1 MRMIF
6 IHCQFFEASRNQIS
20 SINYYEGILH
30 VKRPAPSAD
39 NIQQRIRRLKMTR
52 VIEVEGAKVGDTA
65 PAFRYVIMNL
75 PISKISSEKLA
86 EMASKTQQ
94 VRPML
99 KTWVASEAD
108 IPRLVDL
115 YNASFFQCPD
125 PYRPV
130 TESDMRA
137 IFEKSTVIMGSMYG
151 MDAAF
156 IVNKIETHASETGK
170 NERLGVICGIA
181 VHPRFRQK
189 GLATAIGLDAYDFFK
204 DKNVDY
210 LQCVVY
216 EKNDPSMSFITW
228 VGFRPAGQLVVKAPS
243 AQQIN
248 PLEHV

>member
-1 MRMIF
+1 MK
-6 IHCQFFEASRNQIS
+6 H
-20 SINYYEGILH
+20 
-30 VKRPAPSAD
+30 PTPSAE
-39 NIQQRIRRLKMTR
+39 NIKQRIRRLKMTK

-65 PAFRYVIMNL
+65 PTFRYIIMNL
-75 PISKISSEKLA
+75 PMSKILPEKLD
-86 EMASKTQQ
+86 EMATKTRS
-94 VRPML
+94 VRPLL
-99 KTWVASEAD
+99 KSWVAGEAD

-137 IFEKSTVIMGSMYG
+137 IFEKATIIMGSMYG
-151 MDAAF
+151 TDAAF
-156 IVNKIETHASETGK
+156 IVNKIETQVSATGK
-170 NERLGVICGIA
+170 NERIGVICGIA

-189 GLATAIGLDAYDFFK
+189 GLATAMGLAAYDFFK
-204 DKNVDY
+204 DKNVDF
-210 LQCVVY
+210 LQCEVY

>member
-1 MRMIF
+1 LKTNSEDVL
-6 IHCQFFEASRNQIS
+6 Q
-20 SINYYEGILH
+20 
-30 VKRPAPSAD
+30 VKHSTPSAE
-39 NIQQRIRRLKMTR
+39 NIQQRIRRLKMTK
-52 VIEVEGAKVGDTA
+52 VVDVEGAKIGDTA
-65 PAFRYVIMNL
+65 PVFRYVIMNL
-75 PISKISSEKLA
+75 PISKISKEKLD
-86 EMASKTQQ
+86 EMAAKTRM
-94 VRPML
+94 VRPLL
-99 KTWVASEAD
+99 KSWIASEAD
-108 IPRLVDL
+108 ISRLVEL

-137 IFEKSTVIMGSMYG
+137 IFEKSTIIMGSMYG

-156 IVNKIETHASETGK
+156 IVNKIETQATETGK

-189 GLATAIGLDAYDFFK
+189 GLATAIGLDAYEFFK
-204 DKNVDY
+204 DKHVDY
-210 LQCVVY
+210 LQCEVY

-228 VGFRPAGQLVVKAPS
+228 VGFRPAGSLVLKAPS

>member
-1 MRMIF
+1 M
-6 IHCQFFEASRNQIS
+6 
-20 SINYYEGILH
+20 H
-30 VKRPAPSAD
+30 VKRSTPSAE
-39 NIQQRIRRLKMTR
+39 NIQQRIRRLKMTK
-52 VIEVEGAKVGDTA
+52 VVEVEGAKVGDTA
-65 PAFRYVIMNL
+65 PAFRYIIMNL
-75 PISKISSEKLA
+75 PMSKILPEKLE
-86 EMASKTQQ
+86 EMAMKTRQ
-94 VRPML
+94 VRPLL
-99 KTWVASEAD
+99 KSWVAGEAD

-137 IFEKSTVIMGSMYG
+137 IFEKSTIIMGSMYG

-156 IVNKIETHASETGK
+156 IVNKIEMQTIETGK

-189 GLATAIGLDAYDFFK
+189 GLATAIGLDAYEFFK
-204 DKNVDY
+204 DKRVDY
-210 LQCVVY
+210 LQCEVY

-243 AQQIN
+243 AQHIN

>member
-1 MRMIF
+1 
-6 IHCQFFEASRNQIS
+6 
-20 SINYYEGILH
+20 
-30 VKRPAPSAD
+30 
-39 NIQQRIRRLKMTR
+39 MTK
-52 VIEVEGAKVGDTA
+52 VVEVDGAKVGDAA
-65 PAFRYVIMNL
+65 PGFRYVIMNL
-75 PISKISSEKLA
+75 PMSKISPEKLA
-86 EMASKTQQ
+86 EMASKVRQ
-94 VRPML
+94 VMPLL

-137 IFEKSTVIMGSMYG
+137 IFEKSTIIMGNMYG
-151 MDAAF
+151 SDAAF
-156 IVNKIETHASETGK
+156 IVNKIETHTSETGK
-170 NERLGVICGIA
+170 IERLGVICGIA

-189 GLATAIGLDAYDFFK
+189 GLATAIGLAAYDFFK
-204 DKNVDY
+204 DKHVDH
-210 LQCVVY
+210 LQCEVY
-216 EKNDPSMSFITW
+216 EKNGPSMSFITW

>member
-1 MRMIF
+1 
-6 IHCQFFEASRNQIS
+6 
-20 SINYYEGILH
+20 L
-30 VKRPAPSAD
+30 KRSAPSAD
-39 NIQQRIRRLKMTR
+39 SIQQRIRRLKMTK
-52 VIEVEGAKVGDTA
+52 VVEVEGTKAGESA
-65 PAFRYVIMNL
+65 PVFRYVIMNL
-75 PISKISSEKLA
+75 PMNRISPEKLA
-86 EMASKTQQ
+86 EMASKTRQA
-94 VRPML
+94 RPLL
-99 KTWVASEAD
+99 KSWVASEAD

-137 IFEKSTVIMGSMYG
+137 IFEKSTIIMGSMYG

-156 IVNKIETHASETGK
+156 IVNKIETNTSEIGK
-170 NERLGVICGIA
+170 KERLGVICGIA

-189 GLATAIGLDAYDFFK
+189 GLATAIGLDAYEFFK
-204 DKNVDY
+204 DKNIDY
-210 LQCVVY
+210 LQCEVY
-216 EKNDPSMSFITW
+216 EKNEASMSFITW